1 MTLSRRRLLELAAS
15 AAVLPAL
22 TRIAPA
28 QAYPSRPVR
37 IIVGFAA
44 GTTADIVARLLG
56 QWLSER
62 LGQSFVIENRTG
74 AASNLAAEAV
84 VRAPPDGYTLLQAT
98 ATNAVNATLYDNLSF
113 SFARDIVPV
122 ASIDRTPDVMEVN
135 PSLPVRTVPEFIAYA
150 KAHPGKINMATTGTG
165 GGPHLYGALFK
176 TMAGIEMVDVPYRGD
191 ALPGLIGGQVQV
203 MFAPLPQSLG
213 YIRAGAL
220 RALAVTTAMRLDVL
234 PDVPPVSDFLPGYEA
249 SGFMGI
255 GAPRGTPAEIVDTL
269 NREINAGLADP
280 KLKARLADLGLTVL
294 SGSPADFGKLIAE
307 ETQKWG
313 KVIKSAGIKPD

>member
-1 MTLSRRRLLELAAS
+1 MTLRRRAFLHLAAGV
-15 AAVLPAL
+15 AALPAV
-22 TRIAPA
+22 TRIASAQTYPA
-28 QAYPSRPVR
+28 RPVR

-44 GTTADIVARLLG
+44 GTTADIVARLVG

-84 VRAPPDGYTLLQAT
+84 VKAAPDGYTLLHAT
-98 ATNAVNATLYDNLSF
+98 ATNAVNAALYDNLGF
-113 SFARDIVPV
+113 SFTRDIVPV
-122 ASIDRTPDVMEVN
+122 AGIDRTPDVMEIN

-150 KAHPGKINMATTGTG
+150 KAHPGQINMATTGTG

-176 TMAGIEMVDVPYRGD
+176 TMAGIDMVDVPYRGD

-203 MFAPLPQSLG
+203 MFAPVPQSIG

-220 RALAVTTAMRLDVL
+220 RALAVTTATRLDVL

-255 GAPRGTPAEIVDTL
+255 GAPRGTPAAIVDTL
-269 NREINAGLADP
+269 NREINAGLAD
-280 KLKARLADLGLTVL
+280 ARLRARLTDLGLTVL
-294 SGSPADFGKLIAE
+294 SGAPADFGRLIAA

-313 KVIKSAGIKPD
+313 KVIKSAGIKPE

>member
-1 MTLSRRRLLELAAS
+1 MNLRRRAFLRLAVGV
-15 AAVLPAL
+15 AALPAV

-28 QAYPSRPVR
+28 QSYPTRPVR

-44 GTTADIVARLLG
+44 GTTADIVARLVG

-84 VRAPPDGYTLLQAT
+84 VRAPADGHTLLQAT
-98 ATNAVNATLYDNLSF
+98 ATNAVNATLYDDLGF
-113 SFARDIVPV
+113 SFIRDIAPV

-135 PSLPVRTVPEFIAYA
+135 PSVPARTVPEFIAYA
-150 KAHPGKINMATTGTG
+150 RAHPGQINMATTGTG

-176 TMAGIEMVDVPYRGD
+176 TMAGIDMVDVPYRGD

-213 YIRAGAL
+213 HIRAGAL
-220 RALAVTTAMRLDVL
+220 RALAVTTATRLDVL

-255 GAPRGTPAEIVDTL
+255 GAPRGTPAEIVGKL

-280 KLKARLADLGLTVL
+280 RLRARLADLGLTAL

-307 ETQKWG
+307 ETGKWG